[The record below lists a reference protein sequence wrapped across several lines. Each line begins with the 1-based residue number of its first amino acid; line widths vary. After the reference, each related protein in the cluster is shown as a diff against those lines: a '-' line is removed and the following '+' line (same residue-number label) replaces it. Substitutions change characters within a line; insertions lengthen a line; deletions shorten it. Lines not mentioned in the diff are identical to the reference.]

1 MRFGPCE
8 KCASTGLNCVDESV
22 SLKQGFYWHW
32 NSEINKH
39 AYEAFSQNL
48 KIESDSYWRNT
59 SSYNGTLPKPYQCPR
74 AKSCEGGLESKCA
87 KGYTGPLCEV
97 CVGNYYKRVLACKLC
112 PSGTWVIVQLSLLGV
127 AVLVLI
133 IILIWSGRRRKNGD
147 NSGKRPMVD
156 ILLARLKIVIGFYQ
170 VTSGIIEGF
179 AYVKWPSSLAVI
191 GDYAEVIQLNI
202 LSFVP
207 LHCLFPSWKQ
217 NAISKMYLMLGSNA
231 SVILFALISFWIRKL
246 FLLRNINKEQS
257 SKRRIELSTTKEFL
271 YRNVFLFL
279 FITYPSTCSAILRI
293 LPLAC
298 HELCTESS
306 CTQYLKAD
314 YSIKCE
320 GDEYNFAKLVAFAA
334 SSYIVVLPGLGF
346 LALWRRRRQ
355 HLSRLRKL
363 RDVKQKEENNPVDP
377 EFGKHGNTEAA
388 EENNEDTH
396 DDEGN
401 EDNPRNGK
409 YCVVHFPFLCSRNLV
424 PRLFH
429 LHTPK
434 GAREE
439 RPWFRLVTC
448 LGNKFIF
455 EGGVPIYQNIVAA
468 AVYYL
473 LNRLSGQLIGNDS
486 TRHADKKNMIVFVSV
501 GKLSYDCQP

>member
-8 KCASTGLNCVDESV
+8 KCPSTGLNCVDESV
-22 SLKQGFYWHW
+22 SLKQGYYWHW
-32 NSEINKH
+32 HSEINKRT
-39 AYEAFSQNL
+39 YEAFAQNL

-97 CVGNYYKRVLACKLC
+97 CEGDYYKRALACKLC

-133 IILIWSGRRRKNGD
+133 IILIWSGRRRKSTD
-147 NSGKRPMVD
+147 NSGKRLMVD

-179 AYVKWPSSLAVI
+179 AYVEWPSSLAVI
-191 GDYAEVIQLNI
+191 GDYTELIQLNI

-217 NAISKMYLMLGSNA
+217 NAISKMYLMLGSNV
-231 SVILFALISFWIRKL
+231 SVILLAVISFWIRKL
-246 FLLRNINKEQS
+246 FLFRNINKEQS

-298 HELCTESS
+298 HELCTEIL
-306 CTQYLKAD
+306 CTQYLKSD

-320 GDEYNFAKLVAFAA
+320 GDGYNFVKIFAFAA
-334 SSYIVVLPGLGF
+334 SSYIVVLPGIVF

-355 HLSRLRKL
+355 QLSLKRKL
-363 RDVKQKEENNPVDP
+363 RNVKQKEENIPADLG
-377 EFGKHGNTEAA
+377 FGKHGDTEAA
-388 EENNEDTH
+388 EENNEDTC
-396 DDEGN
+396 DDDKGD
-401 EDNPRNGK
+401 EDNARNGK
-409 YCVVHFPFLCSRNLV
+409 CCDTHFPFLCSL
-424 PRLFH
+424 
-429 LHTPK
+429 
-434 GAREE
+434 
-439 RPWFRLVTC
+439 C
-448 LGNKFIF
+448 
-455 EGGVPIYQNIVAA
+455 
-468 AVYYL
+468 
-473 LNRLSGQLIGNDS
+473 S
-486 TRHADKKNMIVFVSV
+486 TA
-501 GKLSYDCQP
+501 L

>member
-8 KCASTGLNCVDESV
+8 ECPSTGLNCVDESV
-22 SLKQGFYWHW
+22 SLKQGYYWQW
-32 NSEINKH
+32 DSEINKR
-39 AYEAFSQNL
+39 AYEAFAQNL

-97 CVGNYYKRVLACKLC
+97 CEGNYYKRVLACKLC
-112 PSGTWVIVQLSLLGV
+112 PSGTWIIVQLSLLSV

-133 IILIWSGRRRKNGD
+133 VILIWSGRRRKNND
-147 NSGKRPMVD
+147 KSGKRPMVD

-179 AYVKWPSSLAVI
+179 VYVKWPSSLSII

-231 SVILFALISFWIRKL
+231 GVILFAVISFWIRKL
-246 FLLRNINKEQS
+246 FLLWSISKEQS
-257 SKRRIELSTTKEFL
+257 SKRRIKLSTTKEFL

-279 FITYPSTCSAILRI
+279 FITYPSTCSTILRI

-320 GDEYNFAKLVAFAA
+320 GDEYNFVKLFAFAA
-334 SSYIVVLPGLGF
+334 SSYIVVLPGLVF

-355 HLSRLRKL
+355 QLSRMRKF
-363 RDVKQKEENNPVDP
+363 RDVKQKEETSPVDP
-377 EFGKHGNTEAA
+377 EFGKYGDTEAA
-388 EENNEDTH
+388 EGNNEDTC
-396 DDEGN
+396 DGDERN
-401 EDNPRNGK
+401 EDNVRNGK
-409 YCVVHFPFLCSRNLV
+409 CCVAHFPFLCSV
-424 PRLFH
+424 SS
-429 LHTPK
+429 TPLQTNYFTYS
-434 GAREE
+434 
-439 RPWFRLVTC
+439 WT
-448 LGNKFIF
+448 
-455 EGGVPIYQNIVAA
+455 
-468 AVYYL
+468 
-473 LNRLSGQLIGNDS
+473 S
-486 TRHADKKNMIVFVSV
+486 
-501 GKLSYDCQP
+501 

>member
-8 KCASTGLNCVDESV
+8 ICPSTGLNCVDESV
-22 SLKQGFYWHW
+22 SLKQGFYWQW
-32 NSEINKH
+32 DSELNKR
-39 AYEAFSQNL
+39 AYEAFAQNL

-74 AKSCEGGLESKCA
+74 NKSCEGGLESKCA

-97 CVGNYYKRVLACKLC
+97 CEGNYYKRVLACKLC
-112 PSGTWVIVQLSLLGV
+112 PSGTWVIVQLSLLGM

-133 IILIWSGRRRKNGD
+133 IILIWSGRKRRSNA
-147 NSGKRPMVD
+147 NSGKRSMVD

-179 AYVKWPSSLAVI
+179 AYVEWPSTLAVI
-191 GDYAEVIQLNI
+191 GDYTELIQLNI
-202 LSFVP
+202 FSFVP

-217 NAISKMYLMLGSNA
+217 NAFSKMYLMLGSNA
-231 SVILFALISFWIRKL
+231 SVILFAVFSFWIRKL

-298 HELCTESS
+298 HELCTEIL
-306 CTQYLKAD
+306 CTQYLKSD

-320 GDEYNFAKLVAFAA
+320 GDEYNFVKLFAFAA
-334 SSYIVVLPGLGF
+334 SSYIVVLPGLVF

-355 HLSRLRKL
+355 QLSRKRKV
-363 RDVKQKEENNPVDP
+363 RDAKQKEENNPVDP
-377 EFGKHGNTEAA
+377 EFGEHGNTEAA

-409 YCVVHFPFLCSRNLV
+409 CCVVHIPFLCSR
-424 PRLFH
+424 
-429 LHTPK
+429 
-434 GAREE
+434 
-439 RPWFRLVTC
+439 
-448 LGNKFIF
+448 
-455 EGGVPIYQNIVAA
+455 
-468 AVYYL
+468 
-473 LNRLSGQLIGNDS
+473 S
-486 TRHADKKNMIVFVSV
+486 TELYTNY
-501 GKLSYDCQP
+501 LSYS